1 MRYDVQTLRPA
12 IQTAFAQGGLDA
24 VCDLVVA
31 LLNEQE
37 ARHQAEM
44 AAMEARHQAVV
55 AKLEARI
62 VELEKR
68 LNKNS
73 SNSSKPPSSDGLKR
87 KPKSL
92 RPTNTGRKPGG
103 QPGHPGQTLQPS
115 PAPDL
120 TESPPLDS
128 CPYCSGDLRGEAVVS
143 VEKRQVL
150 DLPPIRMQVT
160 EHQAQSKRC
169 PHCGRVV
176 SSPFPDGVCAPVQYG
191 GGMLSVMSYL
201 NLGQLLPCERTAEV
215 CQDLFGHRP
224 SAGSVVRAAV
234 QCASHVAPAVEQ
246 IGGVLRQAEQLHADE
261 TGVRCTAKTH
271 WIHVLATPA
280 HTLYSHSTK
289 RGREGFDAAGIL
301 PDYSGNL
308 VHDFWGAYDTLENC
322 FHSRCNAHLLRELKA
337 FIEAGHPW
345 AQGITSALLAMKQAA
360 EEARARDRE
369 AIDSGQLAVLV
380 GDYDRWVA
388 QGLAAHPEGI
398 RVAGRRGGR
407 VKQSPERCLLMRL
420 LNKRDEVLRFAHDL
434 SVPFDNNLAE
444 RDLRMIKVQQ
454 KVSGCFRSIQ
464 GAEIFCAVRS
474 YLSTARKHGLNL
486 MDSIKAAFA
495 GSPVDLTT

>member
-1 MRYDVQTLRPA
+1 MLYEQRVLRPA
-12 IQTAFAQGGLDA
+12 IQAAFDQGGLDA

-62 VELEKR
+62 AELEKR

-92 RPTNTGRKPGG
+92 RPTHTGRKPGG
-103 QPGHPGQTLQPS
+103 QPGHTGQTLQPS

-120 TESPPLDS
+120 TESPPLDF
-128 CPYCSGDLRGEAVVS
+128 CPHCCGDLREEAVVA
-143 VEKRQVL
+143 VEKRQVF
-150 DLPPIRMQVT
+150 DLPQIRMQVT
-160 EHQAQSKRC
+160 EHQAQSKCC

-176 SSPFPDGVCAPVQYG
+176 SAPFPAGVCAPVQYG
-191 GGMLSVMSYL
+191 SGMQSAMSYL

-246 IGGVLRQAEQLHADE
+246 IGGVLRQAGQLHADE

-271 WIHVLATPA
+271 WIHVLATPT

-322 FHSRCNAHLLRELKA
+322 CHSRCNAHLLRELKA
-337 FIEAGHPW
+337 FIEVGHPW
-345 AQGITSALLAMKQAA
+345 AQGLTSALLAMKQAA

-369 AIDSGQLAVLV
+369 AIDSDQLAVLV

-407 VKQSPERCLLMRL
+407 VKQSPERCLLIRL
-420 LNKRDEVLRFAHDL
+420 RDKREEVLRFAHDL

-464 GAEIFCAVRS
+464 GAGIFCAVRS
-474 YLSTARKHGLNL
+474 YLSTARKQGLNL

-495 GSPVDLTT
+495 GSPVDFTT